1 MNMYALILAVAA
13 SAALAVPA
21 GAAAADELPLALPLT
36 VPQVSK
42 GSFQGTDRVLEPA
55 YPASR

>member
-1 MNMYALILAVAA
+1 MKKHALILAAA
-13 SAALAVPA
+13 ACAALSVPA

-42 GSFQGTDRVLEPA
+42 GSFQDADRVLEPA
-55 YPASR
+55 SPASR